1 MNKLHQNIK
10 TKNLEIAMYMFG
22 NMQQQID
29 TAIMMPLNNNNNN
42 SSTCNNKCSIPEWLN
57 KEEP

>member
-29 TAIMMPLNNNNNN
+29 TAVMPLNL
-42 SSTCNNKCSIPEWLN
+42 STCNNKCSIPEWLN